1 MFIQAVDIQKY
12 NYASIWQKNPL
23 FLHKIQKYMKTVKS
37 HITQL
42 LYAMNEGIF
51 EKEHPIALSLLS
63 AISGESIFFLGPPG
77 VAKSLIARR
86 LKLAFDRSTS
96 FEYLMSRFSTPDEI
110 FGPVSISKLKDEDKY
125 ERIIEGYLPSAT
137 IVFLDEIWKAG
148 PSIQNSLLTV
158 INEKIYRN
166 GQYTIRLPL
175 KGLIAASN
183 ELPAQGEGLEA
194 LWDRFLIR
202 CFVGNIEQEFA
213 FDRMIASV
221 NDAEPVIPSGLSITE
236 EQYRDWRTQ
245 INQVNIHYTIF
256 ELIHSIKRQI
266 EKYNIQKEEI
276 PHSVLYVSDRRW
288 KKIVSLLRTSAFLN
302 GADTIRFSDC
312 TLLLHCLWNEVE
324 QIPVVEQIV
333 SAALRECIDHYLC
346 GERILEQKLNSIR
359 EDMKSE
365 HSLREIKDPALQ
377 IVDTFYHQIEGYPV
391 AGNLLIFASDYQGL
405 RKDTQKL
412 FYIQR
417 DKYRPVNWI
426 LKVYDYVRNRNVSQ
440 SAVVSLKKGTR
451 SVFINNQEH
460 PLTCNTGYDIDIPEE
475 TYQPFEF
482 RFQELIALCHN
493 RENDLKR
500 ITDIELQYCKE
511 HLFMDDKQRS
521 MIKRVLNSQKE
532 MLDICQ
538 NEIRE
543 IAYTHGLENKEY

>member
-1 MFIQAVDIQKY
+1 
-12 NYASIWQKNPL
+12 
-23 FLHKIQKYMKTVKS
+23 MKTVKT

-42 LYAMNEGIF
+42 LHAMNMGIF

-86 LKLAFDRSTS
+86 LKLAFDQSTA

-158 INEKIYRN
+158 INEKVYRN
-166 GQYTIRLPL
+166 GQYTIQLPL

-202 CFVGNIEQEFA
+202 YFIGNIEQEFA
-213 FDRMIASV
+213 FDQMIASV
-221 NDAEPVIPSGLSITE
+221 NDMEAEIPTGLSITE
-236 EQYRDWRTQ
+236 KQYIDWRTQ
-245 INQVNIHYTIF
+245 ISQIKIHYTVF

-266 EKYNIQKEEI
+266 EKYNIQKEEV
-276 PHSVLYVSDRRW
+276 PHSTLYISDRRW

-302 GADTIRFSDC
+302 ETDTIRFSDC
-312 TLLLHCLWNEVE
+312 TLLLHCLWNEIE
-324 QIPVVEQIV
+324 QIPIIEQMV
-333 SAALRECIDHYLC
+333 SSALDECISHYLC
-346 GERILEQKLNSIR
+346 GERTLEQKLSSIR

-365 HSLREIKDPALQ
+365 HSLRETKDPALQ
-377 IVDTFYHQIEGYPV
+377 IVDTFYHQIERYPV
-391 AGNLLIFASDYQGL
+391 AGNLLIFASDYQSL
-405 RKDTQKL
+405 QKDTQKL
-412 FYIQR
+412 FYVQR

-426 LKVYDYVRNRNVSQ
+426 LKVYDHVRNRNISQ
-440 SAVVSLKKGTR
+440 SAIVSLKKGTR
-451 SVFINNQEH
+451 SVFINNQEY
-460 PLTCNTGYDIDIPEE
+460 PLACNAGYDIAYPQEASLL
-475 TYQPFEF
+475 FEF
-482 RFQELIALCHN
+482 RFQEVIDLYHN
-493 RENDLKR
+493 RENELKR
-500 ITDIELQYCKE
+500 MTDIELTYCKE
-511 HLFMDDKQRS
+511 HLFMDDKQRN
-521 MIKRVLNSQKE
+521 MVKQILNRQKE
-532 MLDICQ
+532 MLEIYQ